1 MNSRPGSTV
10 SSATAPVAAAAEP
23 DATSEPEPAAP
34 GPERPAPDPAAA
46 AIVGGALAD
55 YDTLSAS
62 QVVRRLESLGPEEL
76 DAVRRY
82 EGSTRNRRTI
92 LNRAGQ
98 LLEEQSSGP
107 SGGLA
112 AMELARLARP
122 EDRQACTR
130 LLSQALVAAESMRG
144 GAALVG
150 DATTVSLLDRWTQ
163 PGDGTQLLVGEY
175 EGAVVGLLAVTA
187 APGPRGVTTGLIA
200 LLLRGDGAPGAS
212 AWARRSWTL
221 PWPGVPRRAVAWWTP
236 WRSPGTA
243 PPNSAWRGRAS
254 RPAS

>member
-1 MNSRPGSTV
+1 MSDDGDPDGGQSGKSPLRRTFDVFCTTPIGVAV
-10 SSATAPVAAAAEP
+10 SVVEEIPELIAEGRRRLEMQLGNALFVGRFVVTQKQRELSARLDGLFGNGAGPAETAP
-23 DATSEPEPAAP
+23 DATSESEPAAP

-107 SGGLA
+107 SGG
-112 AMELARLARP
+112 
-122 EDRQACTR
+122 
-130 LLSQALVAAESMRG
+130 
-144 GAALVG
+144 
-150 DATTVSLLDRWTQ
+150 
-163 PGDGTQLLVGEY
+163 
-175 EGAVVGLLAVTA
+175 
-187 APGPRGVTTGLIA
+187 
-200 LLLRGDGAPGAS
+200 
-212 AWARRSWTL
+212 
-221 PWPGVPRRAVAWWTP
+221 
-236 WRSPGTA
+236 
-243 PPNSAWRGRAS
+243 
-254 RPAS
+254 